1 VPIESIPEIEM
12 VETWDDQVRTWLKE
26 FDLGFFTTFIGDDE
40 LLKIFPGYMICAGQS
55 PRDRLHA
62 VIYKDGKLWHDPN
75 PAGGGIASVEYIDF
89 IYPLKPDAWLG
100 NMTLMLTGR

>member
-1 VPIESIPEIEM
+1 MSPD
-12 VETWDDQVRTWLKE
+12 WGDKVRMWLRQ
-26 FDLGFFTTFIGDDE
+26 FDLGFFTVAIENQDILDM
-40 LLKIFPGYMICAGQS
+40 LPGYLICAGTS

-75 PAGGGIASVEYIDF
+75 PAGGGIAYVEYIDF
-89 IYPLKPDAWLG
+89 IYPLNPLLWLG